1 MAWLQ
6 DQEADENASTQAD
19 KWLKIPEPEAV
30 NKSTEVT
37 IRFLDST
44 PEDSWRHWLENRLF
58 NCPGFETC
66 PVCKV
71 RQPLLKANR
80 EEAQKRYRT
89 DHRFFAN
96 VLHEGKVKI
105 YSFGPGVAKD
115 LLVFVKKYE
124 EKYGD
129 ITSYDVTIIKRK
141 TGRLPQNVEYTVVA
155 EIPPR
160 ELTEEEQDAASNTYD
175 LAFVKT
181 PASRE
186 DLQKVAVGELPESKD
201 IREAESED
209 RPKVGNAKATKADI
223 MLLKAVLASRP
234 GDLELSHFGI
244 NENDTIDKAVVDQLI
259 EELKRN

>member
-6 DQEADENASTQAD
+6 DQEASDEASQQAD
-19 KWLKIPEPEAV
+19 KWLKFPENDAV
-30 NKSTEVT
+30 GKSTEVT

-129 ITSYDVTIIKRK
+129 ITAYDVTVIKRK
-141 TGRLPQNVEYTVVA
+141 IGRLPQNVEYTVIA

-160 ELTEEEQDAASNTYD
+160 ELTDEENLVAENKYD

-186 DLQKVAVGELPESKD
+186 DLQKVAIGELPEKP
-201 IREAESED
+201 EAESKED
-209 RPKVGNAKATKADI
+209 PKV
-223 MLLKAVLASRP
+223 
-234 GDLELSHFGI
+234 
-244 NENDTIDKAVVDQLI
+244 Q
-259 EELKRN
+259 